1 MISIQGLTKR
11 FGALTAV
18 DNLSLEVPTGMI
30 VGLLG
35 PNGAGKTTTLK
46 MVTGMLKP
54 DSGTAIINGIDVVKY
69 PVDAKR
75 ILGFVPDSAAV
86 YESLTGLE
94 FLLMIASLYG
104 VGEDKAV
111 PRIWQFLNL
120 FDLDEDTLT
129 KKLLGTYSK
138 GTRRKIV
145 IIAALLHNPQVVLLD
160 EPLDGLDPNAAVG
173 FKALLESLA
182 REGKT
187 IVYSSHILDVVERV
201 CDRVAILIA
210 GNLQVE
216 GTPAELL
223 AAYEMDTLESLFI
236 RLTGQSEVEA
246 RAQVFAR
253 SMSS

>member
-1 MISIQGLTKR
+1 MISIRGLTKR
-11 FGALTAV
+11 FGGLTAV
-18 DNLSLEVPTGMI
+18 DDLTLEVPTGMI

-54 DSGTAIINGIDVVKY
+54 DAGTAVICGVDVVKY
-69 PVDAKR
+69 PTDAKR
-75 ILGFVPDSAAV
+75 LLGFVPDSAAV

-104 VGEDKAV
+104 IGEDKAV

-120 FDLDEDTLT
+120 FDLEEDTLT

-201 CDRVAILIA
+201 CDRVAVMAA
-210 GNLQVE
+210 GKLQ
-216 GTPAELL
+216 GGGPPLG
-223 AAYEMDTLESLFI
+223 S
-236 RLTGQSEVEA
+236 
-246 RAQVFAR
+246 
-253 SMSS
+253 

>member
-18 DNLSLEVPTGMI
+18 DNLSLEVPAGMI

-54 DSGTAIINGIDVVKY
+54 DAGTAFINGVDVVKY

-75 ILGFVPDSAAV
+75 LLGFVPDSAAV

-94 FLLMIASLYG
+94 FLLLIASLYG
-104 VGEDKAV
+104 VHEDKAI

-120 FDLDEDTLT
+120 FEIEEDTLT
-129 KKLLGTYSK
+129 KRLLGTYSK
-138 GTRRKIV
+138 GMRRKIV
-145 IIAALLHNPQVVLLD
+145 IIAALLHNPDVVLLD
-160 EPLDGLDPNAAVG
+160 EPLDGLDPNAAVS
-173 FKALLESLA
+173 FKALLEGLA

-201 CDRVAILIA
+201 CDRVAIVVA
-210 GNLQVE
+210 GKIQVE
-216 GTPAELL
+216 GTPSELL
-223 AAYEMDTLESLFI
+223 AAYEMDTLESLFT
-236 RLTGQSEVEA
+236 RLTGQTEVEA